1 MGCMQSTKQ
10 VACKSL
16 PITASQCTAMP
27 STPLFPHQAAA
38 ALQDIPA
45 AAKRNVLLTH
55 FSPLITP
62 EQSCQKKKLFDRR
75 TPTPTLV
82 LEHRVGPH
90 HALGSAQPRVGRSRG
105 GKVDEIPAQRRPLV
119 PRIAA
124 QQQPALTAEECRRLL
139 MALQAARGAAVGNAR
154 VGDKS
159 GWVAA
164 RDKVP
169 RATWSLLHPINVITT
184 SPHTLPF

>member
-1 MGCMQSTKQ
+1 MYCY
-10 VACKSL
+10 ALNPSL
-16 PITASQCTAMP
+16 SP
-27 STPLFPHQAAA
+27 SGRCSPAGYPSSSEKECAAHT
-38 ALQDIPA
+38 
-45 AAKRNVLLTH
+45 LLT
-55 FSPLITP
+55 SYYTGTIMP
-62 EQSCQKKKLFDRR
+62 EKNLFDRR

-105 GKVDEIPAQRRPLV
+105 GEVDEIPAQRRPLV

-164 RDKVP
+164 RDEVP

-184 SPHTLPF
+184 SPDTLPF